1 MAFNQP
7 IFAMHLM
14 KTAENHYMMV
24 ELKNGQ
30 SVNGT
35 LVEVDRFMNLSL
47 QDAIVTSKDG
57 DCFYRVPHIF
67 IKGAALKHMQLVEGL
82 LEVHSKK
89 LTNKKNRDRD
99 GTQDKKDKA
108 KKSKDEFS
116 KGLKTK

>member
-57 DCFYRVPHIF
+57 DSFFRIPHIF

-82 LEVHSKK
+82 LEVHTKK
-89 LTNKKNRDRD
+89 LLNKKNRD
-99 GTQDKKDKA
+99 GTQEKKE
-108 KKSKDEFS
+108 KSKKGKEEFS

>member
-57 DCFYRVPHIF
+57 DSFYRVPHIF

-89 LTNKKNRDRD
+89 LTNKKNRD

-108 KKSKDEFS
+108 KRSKDEFS
-116 KGLKTK
+116 RNLKPK